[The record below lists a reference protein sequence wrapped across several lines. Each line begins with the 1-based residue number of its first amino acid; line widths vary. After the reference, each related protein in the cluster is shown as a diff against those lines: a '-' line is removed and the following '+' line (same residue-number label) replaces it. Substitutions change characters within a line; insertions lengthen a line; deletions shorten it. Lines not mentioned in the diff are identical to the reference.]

1 MAVPLLRTLILYCAV
16 ICAVRLMGKRQIG
29 ELDPSELVVTILVS
43 DLAAVPMQDLGIP
56 LLSGLVPIATLVVL
70 EIFLSF
76 AALKSRRFRRLLN
89 GQPAIII
96 RKGQL
101 DIDKLRQMRLT
112 TDEVIETLRK
122 QNVVAVSDVK
132 YGVIEPDGTLT
143 VILKQPQQP
152 VTAEMLGITPKDT
165 GLPLVVVSDG
175 KMVPRSLELLH
186 LSPADIERRL
196 KNQSI
201 AVEDVFLMTL
211 DDCGNTF
218 LQKKGGPRMKRLLT
232 AAVLCTVLILG
243 SVWSVRVVDN
253 TAQAVALDVENDR
266 LNEARETWDA
276 AQTLLGALLLHSEID
291 QADRLFDRVLA
302 AQQNGLTDE
311 FSLDRA
317 ELLAQLRHLPE
328 VQRPTLKNLF

>member
-96 RKGQL
+96 RRGQL
-101 DIDKLRQMRLT
+101 DIGKLRLT

-122 QNVVAVSDVK
+122 QNVAAVSDVK

-218 LQKKGGPRMKRLLT
+218 LQKKEG
-232 AAVLCTVLILG
+232 
-243 SVWSVRVVDN
+243 
-253 TAQAVALDVENDR
+253 
-266 LNEARETWDA
+266 
-276 AQTLLGALLLHSEID
+276 
-291 QADRLFDRVLA
+291 
-302 AQQNGLTDE
+302 
-311 FSLDRA
+311 RA
-317 ELLAQLRHLPE
+317 
-328 VQRPTLKNLF
+328 

>member
-1 MAVPLLRTLILYCAV
+1 MSVPLVRTLVLYFAV
-16 ICAVRLMGKRQIG
+16 ICAVRLMGKRQLG
-29 ELDPSELVVTILVS
+29 EMDPAELVVTILVS

-56 LLSGLVPIATLVVL
+56 LFFGLVPIAALVTLEVL
-70 EIFLSF
+70 LSILS
-76 AALKSRRFRRLLN
+76 LKSRFFRRLLN

-101 DIDKLRQMRLT
+101 DLSKLRQLRLT
-112 TDEVIETLRK
+112 TEDLVVALRK
-122 QNVVAVSDVK
+122 QSVASVSDVK
-132 YGVIEPDGTLT
+132 YGVIEPDGSLT
-143 VILKQPQQP
+143 IVLYPQQQP

-218 LQKKGGPRMKRLLT
+218 LQKKEG
-232 AAVLCTVLILG
+232 
-243 SVWSVRVVDN
+243 RV
-253 TAQAVALDVENDR
+253 
-266 LNEARETWDA
+266 
-276 AQTLLGALLLHSEID
+276 
-291 QADRLFDRVLA
+291 
-302 AQQNGLTDE
+302 
-311 FSLDRA
+311 
-317 ELLAQLRHLPE
+317 
-328 VQRPTLKNLF
+328 

>member
-96 RKGQL
+96 RRGQL
-101 DIDKLRQMRLT
+101 DIGKLRQMRLT

-122 QNVVAVSDVK
+122 QNVAAVSDVK

-186 LSPADIERRL
+186 LSPADIERPAEKPEYRGRGCVPDDARRL
-196 KNQSI
+196 RQHVP
-201 AVEDVFLMTL
+201 AE
-211 DDCGNTF
+211 
-218 LQKKGGPRMKRLLT
+218 KGGPCMKRLLT

-243 SVWSVRVVDN
+243 SVWSIKAVDN

-266 LNEARETWDA
+266 LNEAWETWDA